1 VDHELEV
8 GGSRATVNLPAL
20 RRALLD
26 WAAISGRSFP
36 WRETDNPFH
45 VLVAE
50 MMLRRT
56 RAQQVVPIYQKFLA
70 TYPDATTLANAPPEA
85 IVQALY
91 SLGLAWRV
99 PAFQAMARA
108 LVENHAGQVPDD
120 YVALKKLPG
129 VGDYVAAAVC
139 CFAFGHAVILSDTNT
154 VRVVGRIFGV
164 PTHAESRRRKPI
176 RQLMEQLLDREHP
189 REFNLALLD
198 LAALICLPV
207 RPRCSQCPIA
217 AFCRSAETFSHDG
230 LAQV

>member
-1 VDHELEV
+1 MDYEREV
-8 GGSRATVNLPAL
+8 GGSGGTVNLPAL

-45 VLVAE
+45 VLIAE

-56 RAQQVVPIYQKFLA
+56 RAQQVVPVYEAFLA
-70 TYPDATTLANAPPEA
+70 TYPDANALAKASADA
-85 IVQALY
+85 IVQDLY
-91 SLGLAWRV
+91 SLGLAWRA
-99 PAFQAMARA
+99 PAFQAMART

-120 YVALKKLPG
+120 YDELKKLPG
-129 VGDYVAAAVC
+129 IGDYVAAAVC
-139 CFAFGHAVILSDTNT
+139 CFAFGQAVILADTNT
-154 VRVVGRIFGV
+154 VRVAGRISGV

-176 RQLMEQLLDREHP
+176 RQILEQLLDREHP
-189 REFNLALLD
+189 RAFNLALLD

-207 RPRCSQCPIA
+207 RPRCRQCPIT
-217 AFCRSAETFSHDG
+217 AFCKSAETFSNDR

>member
-1 VDHELEV
+1 VDYEREV

-36 WRETDNPFH
+36 WRETNNPFH
-45 VLVAE
+45 VLIAE

-56 RAQQVVPIYQKFLA
+56 QARQVVPVYQTFIA
-70 TYPDATTLANAPPEA
+70 TYPDATALANASADA
-85 IVQALY
+85 IAQDLY
-91 SLGLAWRV
+91 SLGLAWRG

-108 LVENHAGQVPDD
+108 LVEDHAGQVPDD
-120 YVALKKLPG
+120 YGALKKLPG
-129 VGDYVAAAVC
+129 IGDYVAAAVC
-139 CFAFGHAVILSDTNT
+139 CFAFGQAVILADTNT

-176 RQLMEQLLDREHP
+176 RQLLEQLLDREHP
-189 REFNLALLD
+189 RTFNLALLD

-207 RPRCSQCPIA
+207 RPRCPQCPIS
-217 AFCRSAETFSHDG
+217 AFCKSAETFSNDR

>member
-1 VDHELEV
+1 MDYEREV

-36 WRETDNPFH
+36 WRETNNPFH
-45 VLVAE
+45 VLIAE

-56 RAQQVVPIYQKFLA
+56 QARQVVPVYQAFLA
-70 TYPDATTLANAPPEA
+70 TYPDAAALANASADA
-85 IVQALY
+85 IAHALY
-91 SLGLAWRV
+91 SLGLAWRG

-108 LVENHAGQVPDD
+108 LVKDHAGRVPDN
-120 YVALKKLPG
+120 YSALKKLPG

-139 CFAFGHAVILSDTNT
+139 CFAFGQAVILADTNT
-154 VRVVGRIFGV
+154 VRVVGRISGV

-176 RQLMEQLLDREHP
+176 RQLLEQLLDREHP
-189 REFNLALLD
+189 RAFNLALLD
-198 LAALICLPV
+198 LAALICLPG

-217 AFCRSAETFSHDG
+217 AFCRSAEAFSNDR